1 MRRADFFRLIT
12 LAAIWGAS
20 FLFMRIL
27 APVLGALWTT
37 QIRVTLAGIAML
49 LFMLATRRAMDF
61 RGQWKAYLIL
71 GIFNSALPFSF
82 FSYAALT
89 LPAGYSAILNA
100 TTPMWGALLAAI
112 VLKEKLTVRK
122 IIGLLIGVIGVSF
135 LVRLGPANFT
145 PQVLIAAGACVC
157 ATICYGIASTY
168 SKKASLKITPP
179 MMATGSQIA
188 AMIVLLPFAA
198 ATPIHGETTPLIV
211 WSAAGLALLCTAV
224 AFFLYF
230 RLIADIGPTKTLTVT
245 FLIPLFAIIWAA
257 LFLHETINVNTLI
270 GCAMVIVATCL
281 VVFQGKPKP
290 ATV

>member
-1 MRRADFFRLIT
+1 MRRADFLRLII

-37 QIRVTLAGIAML
+37 QIRITLAGMAML
-49 LFMLATRRAMDF
+49 LFMLATRRAMNF

-71 GIFNSALPFSF
+71 GVFNSALPFSL

-112 VLKEKLTVRK
+112 VLKEKLTARK
-122 IIGLLIGVIGVSF
+122 IAGLLIGVIGVAF
-135 LVRLGPANFT
+135 LVRLGPTTFT
-145 PQVLIAAGACVC
+145 PQVLLAAGACVG

-168 SKKASLKITPP
+168 SKKASLAITPP
-179 MMATGSQIA
+179 MMATGSQVA
-188 AMIVLLPFAA
+188 GMLVLLPFAA
-198 ATPIHGETTPLIV
+198 ATPVHGAVTPLIA
-211 WSAAGLALLCTAV
+211 WSATGLALMCTAV

-230 RLIADIGPTKTLTVT
+230 RLIADIGPTRTLTVT

-270 GCAMVIVATCL
+270 GCAMVIAATCL
-281 VVFQGKPKP
+281 VVFQGKAK
-290 ATV
+290 VVV